1 MNQPTFA
8 DLDYESKK
16 RKTRREKFLE
26 RMDGLIPWEELEE
39 RIRPFYPKAGR
50 GRRPYELSVMLRI
63 HCVQLF
69 YNLSDP
75 GMEDML
81 YEVESVRRFV
91 GLRLPGPLPDETTIL
106 NFRHLLEEHELG
118 AGLFEEINR
127 MLYEV
132 ESEAVRRAETA
143 WAVPDETT
151 ILNFRHLLEE
161 QVGRGSV
168 RGAISKGL
176 RLQEGTIVDASI
188 IAAPSSA
195 KNRAKERDPEMHQ
208 TKKGNE
214 WHFGMKV
221 HIGVDS
227 QTGVVHSMTTTSANV
242 HDLTELPRLLHGGE
256 SQVWG
261 DAGYQGVDKR
271 PGNRGLDV
279 EWQVAMR
286 PGQRR
291 KLEPGSPE
299 AVSEKRKASV
309 RAKVEHPFL
318 YIKRHFGYAKV
329 RYRGLSK
336 NTQRLMTLL
345 GFANLMRAE
354 QYLAA

>member
-1 MNQPTFA
+1 M
-8 DLDYESKK
+8 
-16 RKTRREKFLE
+16 
-26 RMDGLIPWEELEE
+26 
-39 RIRPFYPKAGR
+39 
-50 GRRPYELSVMLRI
+50 
-63 HCVQLF
+63 
-69 YNLSDP
+69 
-75 GMEDML
+75 
-81 YEVESVRRFV
+81 
-91 GLRLPGPLPDETTIL
+91 
-106 NFRHLLEEHELG
+106 G

-127 MLYEV
+127 Y
-132 ESEAVRRAETA
+132 
-143 WAVPDETT
+143 
-151 ILNFRHLLEE
+151 LE
-161 QVGRGSV
+161 
-168 RGAISKGL
+168 SKGL
-176 RLQEGTIVDASI
+176 RLQDRTIVDASI